1 MATLPD
7 PSPYLNFLISPRIP
21 PELVLKTIQHL
32 PFNDGTLITAI
43 RSAHPRLRA
52 IFKNYE
58 KSITGSFMRKEL
70 RHAETDFSRQDG
82 RLNVDWLADCVSKYD
97 IVDDVMDALCSEH
110 NFNVVLRHNISLA
123 NAGLLLLYKLVS
135 IASHTDRLTYIKSLP
150 QDPLTAIYLI
160 LHHATLSAR
169 YHGSGWINQRT
180 YGRFMDANQVSL
192 RCELEFCFAE
202 AALVLGPEFI
212 SDSLLHHDT
221 GDAETVLLNFYVDH
235 GTHDWAWP
243 CWGGGKGEFEPPRAH
258 GPQREP
264 GKGRSLFTTLLER
277 LAECMG
283 CGLGDVRTRV
293 ERELETRDHS
303 LAYLSLA
310 GKARLLEGRNV

>member
-110 NFNVVLRHNISLA
+110 NFNAVLRHNISLA

-135 IASHTDRLTYIKSLP
+135 IGQSHMFHSTNLVLRKTNSQLTRGHLVSIPHRSTHIHQESAPGSAHSNLPHPPPRHPFRPLPRLRLDKPTHLRPLHGRQPSLAALRVGILFCRSCLSSRSRVHLG
-150 QDPLTAIYLI
+150 QLTAP
-160 LHHATLSAR
+160 R
-169 YHGSGWINQRT
+169 YG
-180 YGRFMDANQVSL
+180 
-192 RCELEFCFAE
+192 
-202 AALVLGPEFI
+202 
-212 SDSLLHHDT
+212 
-221 GDAETVLLNFYVDH
+221 
-235 GTHDWAWP
+235 
-243 CWGGGKGEFEPPRAH
+243 
-258 GPQREP
+258 
-264 GKGRSLFTTLLER
+264 
-277 LAECMG
+277 
-283 CGLGDVRTRV
+283 
-293 ERELETRDHS
+293 
-303 LAYLSLA
+303 
-310 GKARLLEGRNV
+310 